1 MQNYFTK
8 RNIIIAAGAV
18 ILIAGII
25 WYLSLPTGA
34 GQERAGIAEIFY
46 NLFPK
51 SENNDGAPLDS
62 EGSPEGEE
70 NNLPEANA
78 GEQNFLE
85 LVKESVSGAT
95 IYKGKIRYIDRA
107 SGHLFEMDLDGK
119 NKNLISNTTIPGI
132 FEVSW
137 SPKGDRAILKYYSN
151 EKLNVLSAVFS
162 GSSTK
167 TTFLPDG
174 VREAIFS
181 PKGDRV
187 AYVLASG
194 SEGQVITATPENK
207 TPTVRL
213 KMPITSW
220 KISWP
225 EEANIYLLTAPS
237 AYLDGF
243 LYKLTLSSGAFAK
256 VFGPSLGLTA
266 ATNGANIFF
275 SASDPNDR
283 ALSNLSLNIAG
294 NKLSSAS
301 SLTLPEKCA
310 WSKKSKDII
319 FCALPLAYS
328 PAVYPDDWYKGK
340 ISFNDEIVKLNL
352 KDSAIESIE
361 ILPSVDATNLFLSE
375 DETLLFFTNKKDGS
389 LWRLKIN

>member
-132 FEVSW
+132 FEVTW

-225 EEANIYLLTAPS
+225 EEANIYFP
-237 AYLDGF
+237 
-243 LYKLTLSSGAFAK
+243 
-256 VFGPSLGLTA
+256 
-266 ATNGANIFF
+266 
-275 SASDPNDR
+275 ASDPNDR

>member
-51 SENNDGAPLDS
+51 SENNDGDPLDS

-243 LYKLTLSSGAFAK
+243 FYKLTLSSGAFAK

-266 ATNGANIFF
+266 ATNGKDIFF
-275 SASDPNDR
+275 S
-283 ALSNLSLNIAG
+283 
-294 NKLSSAS
+294 
-301 SLTLPEKCA
+301 
-310 WSKKSKDII
+310 
-319 FCALPLAYS
+319 ALPLAYS